1 VTKSFAFC
9 QSFSLGL
16 NWEWPV
22 KSLGIDLGI
31 ASCGWA
37 LIETDVAQG
46 QIIACGARTFDA
58 PETDKERTPT
68 NQLRRQFRGMRRV
81 MRRRRQ
87 RMAQLRM
94 LFQQNGLLTNAN
106 RDALRFPGLE
116 PWQLRVAAL
125 DRRLTPEELAVTL
138 GHIARHRGF
147 RSNKKNQGN
156 EAGDD
161 GRVLKAAAANQE
173 VLSKYRSVAEMFDKD
188 DRFARRKRNRDG
200 EYTQSVNRIDLEHE
214 ARLIF
219 SRQRAFGNSL
229 AGADFQ
235 EEFAKLAFDQK
246 SLADSAHLVG
256 ACPFE
261 PMEKRAAKRAYS
273 FEVFRFLSRLNALR
287 IGDARQERALTEAE
301 LAAPMEG
308 FGSQRGMTFA
318 RLRKLIGLP
327 DSEAFRDVPRDEEG
341 GRDVVNRSAGNGCMQ
356 GSATLRAALGEH
368 NWKTLLQRPE
378 KLDEIAFIITF
389 RATPESI
396 EKGLFEAGL
405 DPDMLHAIMAAVEK
419 GAFASFTGAGHV
431 SAKAC
436 RAIIPGLQRGLVYSE
451 ACAAAGYDHAARPVT
466 EIAAINNPVAR
477 RALGEALKQVKAII
491 AVHGKPDRI
500 HIEMARDVGKSKEE
514 RDKIT
519 SGLDKRNKER
529 DKLRASFAETV
540 GGEPSGAEDMLR
552 FELWTE
558 QKGRCLYTDQAIPP
572 SAIRAKDNS
581 VQVDHIL
588 PWSRFGDDSFI
599 NKTLCFAKANQEKKG
614 RTPFEWLKDDS
625 KRWAEFVAGI
635 EGNKGMKGR
644 KKRNYLLRDAQAVEE
659 RFRSRN
665 LNDTRYACR
674 ILMEH
679 LARLYPDDKRYVLAR
694 PGALTDR
701 LRRGWGLQD
710 LKKVMEPDGEKRKH
724 DDRHHALDAII
735 VAATSES
742 ALQLLT
748 RAFKESEDRG
758 SHRDFADFPPPWPGF
773 IEDVRR
779 HFREI
784 LVSRAERG
792 RARGEAHAATISQMK
807 QTDEG
812 LVIYERK
819 AVDKLTLKDLDRVK
833 DPDRNAA
840 LIAALRAWI
849 EAGKPK
855 STPPLSP
862 KGDPI
867 RKIRLI
873 TTDKPAVA
881 VRGGNAERGEMVRV
895 DVFRKANKRGVFEYF
910 LVPIYPHQ
918 VADEK
923 EWPAPPNRAARG
935 ATAEENWPEMTAEHE
950 FMFSIGSRT
959 FLEVEKRDGTIIDGY
974 FMGMDR
980 FTASVTLSAPHSTK
994 VLARGIGVLGLRRF
1008 EKFRIDRLGNRHAVP
1023 RETRTWHGVVCT

>member
-1 VTKSFAFC
+1 
-9 QSFSLGL
+9 
-16 NWEWPV
+16 V

-37 LIETDVAQG
+37 LIETDVEQG
-46 QIIACGARTFDA
+46 RIIACGARTFDA

-81 MRRRRQ
+81 IRRRRQ
-87 RMAQLRM
+87 RMAQLRV
-94 LFQQNGLLTNAN
+94 LFQQNGLLPDAG
-106 RDALRFPGLE
+106 RDALRFPELG
-116 PWQLRVAAL
+116 PWALRVAAL
-125 DRRLTPEELAVTL
+125 DRKLTPQELAVAL

-147 RSNKKNQGN
+147 RSNKKTQGN

-161 GRVLKAAAANQE
+161 GKVLKAAAANQDI
-173 VLSKYRSVAEMFDKD
+173 LAKYRSVAEMFAKD
-188 DRFARRKRNRDG
+188 ERFARRKRNRDG
-200 EYTQSVNRIDLEHE
+200 EYTQSVNRADLEHE
-214 ARLIF
+214 VRRIF
-219 SRQRAFGNSL
+219 ERQRALGSAH

-235 EEFAKLAFDQK
+235 GEFAELAFNQK
-246 SLADSAHLVG
+246 PLADSEHLVG
-256 ACPFE
+256 FCPFE
-261 PMEKRAAKRAYS
+261 TKERRAAKRAYS

-287 IGDARQERALTEAE
+287 IGDARQERPLTEAE
-301 LAAPMEG
+301 LAAAMEG
-308 FGSQRGMTFA
+308 FGNQRGMTFA
-318 RLRKLIGLP
+318 RLRKMIGLA
-327 DSEAFRDVPRDEEG
+327 DAEAFRDVPRDDEG

-356 GSATLRAALGEH
+356 GSAILRAALGEH
-368 NWKTLLQRPE
+368 NWKTLLQWPE

-396 EKGLFEAGL
+396 ERGLVAAGL
-405 DPDMLHAIMAAVEK
+405 EPDMLHAIMAAVEK
-419 GAFASFTGAGHV
+419 GAFSQFSGAGHI

-451 ACAAAGYDHAARPVT
+451 ACAAAGYDHSARPVT
-466 EIAAINNPVAR
+466 EIASINNPVAR

-491 AVHGKPDRI
+491 AAHGKPDRI

-514 RDKIT
+514 RDKIST
-519 SGLDKRNKER
+519 GIEKRNKER
-529 DKLRASFAETV
+529 DKLRASFKETV
-540 GGEPSGAEDMLR
+540 GVEPSGAEDMQR

-558 QKGRCLYTDQAIPP
+558 QKGRCLYTDTAIPP
-572 SAIRAKDNS
+572 NAILAKDNR

-599 NKTLCFAKANQEKKG
+599 NKTLCFAGANQEKKG
-614 RTPFEWLKDDS
+614 RTPFEWFGQEQD
-625 KRWAEFVAGI
+625 RWQKFAAAI
-635 EGNKGMKGR
+635 EGTKGMKGR
-644 KKRNYLLRDAQAVEE
+644 KKRNYLLRDAQSIQEK
-659 RFRSRN
+659 FRERN

-679 LARLYPDDKRYVLAR
+679 LAADYPQDKNRYVFAR

-710 LKKVMEPDGEKRKH
+710 LKKVLEPDGEKRKH

-742 ALQLLT
+742 ALQGLT
-748 RAFKESEDRG
+748 RAFQEAEVRG

-773 IEDVRR
+773 IEEVRQR
-779 HFREI
+779 FREI

-792 RARGEAHAATISQMK
+792 RARGEAHAATISQLK
-807 QTDEG
+807 QTDDG
-812 LVIYERK
+812 PVIFERK
-819 AVDKLTLKDLDRVK
+819 AVDKLTLKDLERVK

-840 LIAALRAWI
+840 LIGALRGWI

-855 STPPLSP
+855 NTPPLSP

-873 TTDKPAVA
+873 TTDKPAVP

-895 DVFRKANKRGVFEYF
+895 DVFRKANKRGVYEYF

-918 VADEK
+918 VADK
-923 EWPAPPNRAARG
+923 KGWPTPPNRSARAA
-935 ATAEENWPEMTAEHE
+935 TTEDQWPEITESHE
-950 FMFSIGSRT
+950 YIFGLNQRAFV
-959 FLEVEKRDGTIIDGY
+959 EVEQADGTVISGY
-974 FMGMDR
+974 FMGLNR
-980 FTASVTLSAPHSTK
+980 NTASITISAPHSTAEVK
-994 VLARGIGVLGLRRF
+994 TSIGVQRLRRF
-1008 EKFRIDRLGNRHAVP
+1008 EKYRVDRLGNLFLVE
-1023 RETRTWHGVVCT
+1023 REKRTWHGVVCT

>member
-1 VTKSFAFC
+1 MDWGET
-9 QSFSLGL
+9 
-16 NWEWPV
+16 V

-87 RMAQLRM
+87 RMAQLRV
-94 LFQQNGLLTNAN
+94 LFQENGLLTDAK
-106 RDALRFPGLE
+106 RDALRFPGLD

-173 VLSKYRSVAEMFDKD
+173 ILSKYRSVAEMFDKD

-219 SRQRAFGNSL
+219 SRQRALGS
-229 AGADFQ
+229 AHADAHLQ
-235 EEFAKLAFDQK
+235 EKFAELAFNQNP
-246 SLADSAHLVG
+246 LADSEDKVG
-256 ACPFE
+256 FCPFE
-261 PMEKRAAKRAYS
+261 KKERRAAKRAYS

-301 LAAPMEG
+301 LAAAMEG

-356 GSATLRAALGEH
+356 GSATLRAAIGEH

-396 EKGLFEAGL
+396 EKGLFEAGI

-419 GAFASFTGAGHV
+419 GSFAAFTGAGHV

-466 EIAAINNPVAR
+466 EIASINNPVAR
-477 RALGEALKQVKAII
+477 RALGEALKQIKAII
-491 AVHGKPDRI
+491 AAHGKPDRI

-519 SGLDKRNKER
+519 SGIEKRNKER

-540 GGEPSGAEDMLR
+540 GAEPLGAEDMLR

-558 QKGRCLYTDQAIPP
+558 QRGWCLYTNQAIPP
-572 SAIRAKDNS
+572 GAIRAKDNS

-614 RTPFEWLKDDS
+614 RTPFEWLKDEPE
-625 KRWAEFVAGI
+625 RWAKFVACV
-635 EGNKGMKGR
+635 ETNKGMKGR

-659 RFRSRN
+659 RFRTRN

-679 LARLYPDDKRYVLAR
+679 LARFYPDDKRYVLSR

-710 LKKVMEPDGEKRKH
+710 LKKVLEPDGEKRKH

-792 RARGEAHAATISQMK
+792 RARGEAHAATISQLK
-807 QTDEG
+807 QTEDG
-812 LVIYERK
+812 PVIYERK

-840 LIAALRAWI
+840 LIAAMRAWI

-855 STPPLSP
+855 NAPPLSP

-873 TTDKPAVA
+873 TTDKPAVP

-923 EWPAPPNRAARG
+923 EWPSPPHRAARG
-935 ATAEENWPEMTAEHE
+935 ATAEENWPEITADHE
-950 FMFSIGSRT
+950 FIFSIGPRT

-980 FTASVTLSAPHSTK
+980 FTAAIHLSAPYSTRIL
-994 VLARGIGVLGLRRF
+994 VRGIGVLGLKRF
-1008 EKFRIDRLGNRHAVP
+1008 EKFRIDRLGNRHAVSQ
-1023 RETRTWHGVVCT
+1023 EKRTWHGVVCT

>member
-1 VTKSFAFC
+1 M
-9 QSFSLGL
+9 
-16 NWEWPV
+16 

-46 QIIACGARTFDA
+46 QIIACGVRTFDA

-87 RMAQLRM
+87 RMAQLRD
-94 LFQQNGLLTNAN
+94 LFQQHRLLRDAH
-106 RDALRFPGLE
+106 RDALRFPELD

-125 DRRLTPEELAVTL
+125 DRKLAPEELAVAL

-173 VLSKYRSVAEMFDKD
+173 ILSKHRSVAEMFAKEE
-188 DRFARRKRNRDG
+188 RFARRKRNRDG

-219 SRQRAFGNSL
+219 NRQRALGSNL
-229 AGADFQ
+229 AGAAFQ
-235 EEFAKLAFDQK
+235 EAFAKLAFDQK
-246 SLADSAHLVG
+246 PLADSDHLVG
-256 ACPFE
+256 NCPFE
-261 PMEKRAAKRAYS
+261 TAEKRAAKRAYS

-287 IGDARQERALTEAE
+287 IGDARQERPLTEAE
-301 LAAPMEG
+301 LTAAMEG
-308 FGSQRGMTFA
+308 FGGQRGMTFT
-318 RLRKLIGLP
+318 RLRKVIGLA
-327 DSEAFRDVPRDEEG
+327 DGEAFRDVPRDEESS
-341 GRDVVNRSAGNGCMQ
+341 RDVVNRSAGNGCMQ
-356 GSATLRAALGEH
+356 GSSVLREALGEH
-368 NWKTLLQRPE
+368 AWKTLLAQPD

-419 GAFASFTGAGHV
+419 GAFAAFTGAGHI

-466 EIAAINNPVAR
+466 EIASINNPVAR

-491 AVHGKPDRI
+491 AKHGRPDRI
-500 HIEMARDVGKSKEE
+500 HIEMARDIGKSKEE

-519 SGLDKRNKER
+519 SGIEKRNKER
-529 DKLRASFAETV
+529 NTLRAAFNDTV
-540 GGEPSGAEDMLR
+540 GGEPSGPEDMLR

-614 RTPFEWLKDDS
+614 RTPFEWLKDDP
-625 KRWAEFVAGI
+625 KRWAEFVACV
-635 EGNKGMKGR
+635 ENNKGMKGR
-644 KKRNYLLRDAQAVEE
+644 KKRNYLLRDAAAIEE
-659 RFRSRN
+659 KFRSRN

-679 LARLYPDDKRYVLAR
+679 LAREYFEGTKHMVVGR
-694 PGALTDR
+694 PGALTDK
-701 LRRGWGLQD
+701 LRRAWGLQN
-710 LKKVMEPDGEKRKH
+710 LKKVLEPDGEKRKH

-735 VAATSES
+735 VAAITDS
-742 ALQLLT
+742 AVQRLT
-748 RAFKESEDRG
+748 QVFKESEDRG

-792 RARGEAHAATISQMK
+792 RARGEAHAATISQLK
-807 QTDEG
+807 QTEDG
-812 LVIYERK
+812 PVIYERK
-819 AVDKLTLKDLDRVK
+819 AVDKLTLKDLERVK
-833 DPDRNAA
+833 NPDRNAA
-840 LIAALRAWI
+840 LIAAVRAWI

-855 STPPLSP
+855 NAPPLSP

-867 RKIRLI
+867 RKIRLK

-895 DVFRKANKRGVFEYF
+895 DVFRKTNKRGVFEYF

-918 VADEK
+918 VADRK
-923 EWPAPPNRAARG
+923 NWPNPPNRAARA
-935 ATAEENWPEMTAEHE
+935 ATAEESWPDMTAEHE
-950 FMFSIGSRT
+950 FIFSIGPRT
-959 FLEVEKRDGTIIDGY
+959 FLEVEKRDGTFIDGY
-974 FMGMDR
+974 FMSMDR
-980 FTASVTLSAPHSTK
+980 STASITISDHHSTK
-994 VLARGIGVLGLRRF
+994 NIKKSIGVLSLKRF
-1008 EKFRIDRLGNRHAVP
+1008 EKFRIDRLGNRHPVP
-1023 RETRTWHGVVCT
+1023 KETRTWHGVVCT

>member
-1 VTKSFAFC
+1 M
-9 QSFSLGL
+9 
-16 NWEWPV
+16 
-22 KSLGIDLGI
+22 KSLGVDLGI

-46 QIIACGARTFDA
+46 RIIACGVRTFDT

-87 RMAQLRM
+87 RMAQLRD
-94 LFQQNGLLTNAN
+94 LFQQHGLLRDAH
-106 RDALRFPGLE
+106 RDALRFPELD

-125 DRRLTPEELAVTL
+125 DRKLAPEELAVAL

-147 RSNKKNQGN
+147 RSNKKTQGN

-161 GRVLKAAAANQE
+161 GKVLKAAAANQE
-173 VLSKYRSVAEMFDKD
+173 ILAKYRSVAEMFAKD
-188 DRFARRKRNRDG
+188 ERFARRKRNRDG
-200 EYTQSVNRIDLEHE
+200 EYTQSITRADLEYE
-214 ARLIF
+214 VRRIF
-219 SRQRAFGNSL
+219 ERQRALGS
-229 AGADFQ
+229 AQASADFQ
-235 EEFAKLAFDQK
+235 EQFAELAFNQNPL
-246 SLADSAHLVG
+246 SDSEDKVG
-256 ACPFE
+256 FCPFE
-261 PMEKRAAKRAYS
+261 TKERRAAKRAYS

-287 IGDARQERALTEAE
+287 IGDARQERPLTEGE
-301 LAAPMEG
+301 LTAAMEG
-308 FGSQRGMTFA
+308 FGSQRGMTFT
-318 RLRKLIGLP
+318 RLRKVIGLA
-327 DSEAFRDVPRDEEG
+327 DGEAFRDVPRDEEG
-341 GRDVVNRSAGNGCMQ
+341 SRDVVNRSAGNGCMQ
-356 GSATLRAALGEH
+356 GSSILREALGEH
-368 NWKTLLQRPE
+368 AWKTLLTRPE

-419 GAFASFTGAGHV
+419 GAFAAFTGAGHV

-466 EIAAINNPVAR
+466 EIASINNPVAR

-491 AVHGKPDRI
+491 AKHGKPDRI

-514 RDKIT
+514 RDKIS
-519 SGLDKRNKER
+519 SGIEKRNKER
-529 DKLRASFAETV
+529 DKLRAAFVETV

-614 RTPFEWLKDDS
+614 RTPFEWLKDDP
-625 KRWAEFVAGI
+625 KRWAEFVACV
-635 EGNKGMKGR
+635 ENNKGMKGR
-644 KKRNYLLRDAQAVEE
+644 KKRNYLLRDAAAVEE
-659 RFRSRN
+659 KFRSRN

-679 LARLYPDDKRYVLAR
+679 LARLYPDDKNRYVFAR
-694 PGALTDR
+694 PGALTDK
-701 LRRGWGLQD
+701 LRRAWGLQD
-710 LKKVMEPDGEKRKH
+710 LKKVLEPDGEKRKH

-792 RARGEAHAATISQMK
+792 RARGEAHAATISQLK
-807 QTDEG
+807 QTEDG
-812 LVIYERK
+812 PVIYERK
-819 AVDKLTLKDLDRVK
+819 AVDKLTLKDLERVK

-840 LIAALRAWI
+840 LIAAVRAWI
-849 EAGKPK
+849 ESGKPK
-855 STPPLSP
+855 NAPPLSP

-867 RKIRLI
+867 RKIRLK

-918 VADEK
+918 VADQNG
-923 EWPAPPNRAARG
+923 WPAPPNRAARG
-935 ATAEENWPEMTAEHE
+935 ATAEENWPEMTDEHE

-980 FTASVTLSAPHSTK
+980 STAAIHLSVPHSTR
-994 VLARGIGVLGLRRF
+994 VLIRSIGVLGLKRF

>member
-1 VTKSFAFC
+1 M
-9 QSFSLGL
+9 
-16 NWEWPV
+16 

-46 QIIACGARTFDA
+46 QIIACGVRTFDA

-87 RMAQLRM
+87 RMAQLRA
-94 LFQQNGLLTNAN
+94 LFQQHGLLPDAG
-106 RDALRFPGLE
+106 RDALRFPGLD
-116 PWQLRVAAL
+116 PWELRVSAL
-125 DRRLTPEELAVTL
+125 DRKLTPEELAVAL

-147 RSNKKNQGN
+147 RSNKKTQGN

-161 GRVLKAAAANQE
+161 GKVLKAAAANQE
-173 VLSKYRSVAEMFDKD
+173 ILSKHRSVAEMFAKEE
-188 DRFARRKRNRDG
+188 RFVRRKRNRDG

-219 SRQRAFGNSL
+219 NRQRALGSNF
-229 AGADFQ
+229 AGAAFQ
-235 EEFAKLAFDQK
+235 EEFAKLAFEQK
-246 SLADSAHLVG
+246 PLADSDHLVG
-256 ACPFE
+256 KCPFE
-261 PMEKRAAKRAYS
+261 TGEKRAAKRAYS

-287 IGDARQERALTEAE
+287 IGDARQERPLTEAE
-301 LAAPMEG
+301 LAAAMEG
-308 FGSQRGMTFA
+308 FGSQRGMTFT
-318 RLRKLIGLP
+318 RLRKVIGLA
-327 DSEAFRDVPRDEEG
+327 DGEAFRDVPRDEEG
-341 GRDVVNRSAGNGCMQ
+341 GRDVVNRSSSNGCMQ
-356 GSATLRAALGEH
+356 GSSILREALGEH
-368 NWKTLLQRPE
+368 AWKTLLARPE

-396 EKGLFEAGL
+396 EKGLFEAGF

-419 GAFASFTGAGHV
+419 GAFAAFSGAAHI

-451 ACAAAGYDHAARPVT
+451 ACAAAGYDHAARPAT
-466 EIAAINNPVAR
+466 DISSINNPVAR

-491 AVHGKPDRI
+491 AKHGKPDRI

-514 RDKIT
+514 RDKI
-519 SGLDKRNKER
+519 SKGIEDRNKAR
-529 DKLRASFAETV
+529 DKLRAAFNDTV
-540 GGEPSGAEDMLR
+540 GGEPAGAEDMLR

-558 QKGRCLYTDQAIPP
+558 QRGWCLYTNQAIPP

-614 RTPFEWLKDDS
+614 RTPFEWLKDDP
-625 KRWAEFVAGI
+625 KRWAEFVACV
-635 EGNKGMKGR
+635 ENNKGMKGR
-644 KKRNYLLRDAQAVEE
+644 KKRNYLLRDAAAVEE

-679 LARLYPDDKRYVLAR
+679 LARLYPHDKNRYVFAR
-694 PGALTDR
+694 PGALTDK
-701 LRRGWGLQD
+701 LRRAWGLQD
-710 LKKVMEPDGEKRKH
+710 LKKVLEPDGEKRKH

-773 IEDVRR
+773 IEEVRR

-792 RARGEAHAATISQMK
+792 RARGEAHAATISQLK
-807 QTDEG
+807 QTEEG
-812 LVIYERK
+812 PVIYERK
-819 AVDKLTLKDLDRVK
+819 AVDKLTLKDLERVK

-840 LIAALRAWI
+840 LIAAVRAWI
-849 EAGKPK
+849 ESGKPK
-855 STPPLSP
+855 NAPPLSP
-862 KGDPI
+862 KDDPI
-867 RKIRLI
+867 RKIRLK
-873 TTDKPAVA
+873 TTAKPAVA

-895 DVFRKANKRGVFEYF
+895 DVFRKANKRGAFEYF

-918 VADEK
+918 VADK
-923 EWPAPPNRAARG
+923 KVWPTPPNRAARA
-935 ATAEENWPEMTAEHE
+935 ATAEESWPDMTAEHE
-950 FMFSIGSRT
+950 FIFSIGSRT
-959 FLEVEKRDGTIIDGY
+959 FLEVEKRDGTVIDGY

-980 FTASVTLSAPHSTK
+980 FTASITLSARHSTK
-994 VLARGIGVLGLRRF
+994 VLARGIGVLGLKRF

>member
-1 VTKSFAFC
+1 
-9 QSFSLGL
+9 
-16 NWEWPV
+16 V

-37 LIETDVAQG
+37 LIETDMAQG
-46 QIIACGARTFDA
+46 QIIACGVRTFDA

-87 RMAQLRM
+87 RMAQLRV
-94 LFQQNGLLTNAN
+94 LFQQHGLLREAH
-106 RDALRFPGLE
+106 RDALRFPELD
-116 PWQLRVAAL
+116 PWQLRVVAL
-125 DRRLTPEELAVTL
+125 DKKLAPEELAIAL

-173 VLSKYRSVAEMFDKD
+173 ILSKYRSVAEMFAKD
-188 DRFARRKRNRDG
+188 ARFARRKRNRDG

-219 SRQRAFGNSL
+219 NRQRALGSNL
-229 AGADFQ
+229 ADADF
-235 EEFAKLAFDQK
+235 EDDFAKLAFEQK
-246 SLADSAHLVG
+246 PLADSDHLVG
-256 ACPFE
+256 TCPFE
-261 PMEKRAAKRAYS
+261 RTEKRAAKRAYS

-287 IGDARQERALTEAE
+287 IGDVRQERPLTEAE
-301 LAAPMEG
+301 LAAAMEG
-308 FGSQRGMTFA
+308 FGSQRGMTFT
-318 RLRKLIGLP
+318 RLRKVIGLA
-327 DSEAFRDVPRDEEG
+327 DGEAFRDVPRDEEG
-341 GRDVVNRSAGNGCMQ
+341 GRDVVNRSSSNGCMQ
-356 GSATLRAALGEH
+356 GSSILREALGEH
-368 NWKTLLQRPE
+368 AWKTLLARPE

-419 GAFASFTGAGHV
+419 GAFAAFTGAAHI

-451 ACAAAGYDHAARPVT
+451 ACAAAGYDHAARPT
-466 EIAAINNPVAR
+466 TDISSINNPVAR

-491 AVHGKPDRI
+491 AKHDKPDRI

-514 RDKIT
+514 RDRISKGIE
-519 SGLDKRNKER
+519 DRNKAR
-529 DKLRASFAETV
+529 DKLRAAFVETV

-614 RTPFEWLKDDS
+614 RTPFEWLKDDP
-625 KRWAEFVAGI
+625 KRWAEFVACV
-635 EGNKGMKGR
+635 ENNKGMKGR
-644 KKRNYLLRDAQAVEE
+644 KKRNYLLRDAAAVEE
-659 RFRSRN
+659 KFRSRN

-679 LARLYPDDKRYVLAR
+679 LARLYPDDKNRYVFAR
-694 PGALTDR
+694 PGALTDK
-701 LRRGWGLQD
+701 LRRAWGLQD
-710 LKKVMEPDGEKRKH
+710 LKKVLEPDGEKRKH

-792 RARGEAHAATISQMK
+792 RARGEAHAATISQLK
-807 QTDEG
+807 QTEDG
-812 LVIYERK
+812 PVIYERK

-840 LIAALRAWI
+840 LIAAVRAWI
-849 EAGKPK
+849 ESGKPK
-855 STPPLSP
+855 NAPPLSP

-867 RKIRLI
+867 RKIRLK

-918 VADEK
+918 VADRK
-923 EWPAPPNRAARG
+923 AWPNPPNRAAR
-935 ATAEENWPEMTAEHE
+935 AYTPENEWPTITDDFE
-950 FMFSIGSRT
+950 FLFSLSQRAFI
-959 FLEVEKRDGTIIDGY
+959 EVEKTDGTIIAGY
-974 FMGMDR
+974 FMGMNR
-980 FTASVTLSAPHSTK
+980 ATASIAISTAHSTK
-994 VLARGIGVLGLRRF
+994 KPLDGIGVQRLMRF
-1008 EKFRIDRLGNRHAVP
+1008 EKHRVDRLGKLSLVP

>member
-1 VTKSFAFC
+1 M
-9 QSFSLGL
+9 
-16 NWEWPV
+16 

-37 LIETDVAQG
+37 LLETDIEEG
-46 QIIACGARTFDA
+46 RIIACGARTFDA
-58 PETDKERTPT
+58 PETAKERTPT

-81 MRRRRQ
+81 VRRRRQ
-87 RMAQLRM
+87 RMAELRA
-94 LFQQNGLLTNAN
+94 LFEKNGLLPDRH
-106 RDALRFPGLE
+106 RDALRFPGLD
-116 PWQLRVAAL
+116 PWELRVAAL
-125 DRRLTPEELAVTL
+125 DRKLTPEELAVTL

-161 GRVLKAAAANQE
+161 GKVVKAAAANREILAQH
-173 VLSKYRSVAEMFDKD
+173 RSVAEMFAKD
-188 DRFARRKRNRDG
+188 ERFAKRKRNRDG
-200 EYTQSVNRIDLEHE
+200 EYTQSVNRADLEAE

-219 SRQRAFGNSL
+219 NRQRALGNSM
-229 AGADFQ
+229 ASAEFQ
-235 EEFAKLAFDQK
+235 EEFAELAFEQRP
-246 SLADSAHLVG
+246 LADSTHLVG
-256 ACPFE
+256 TCSFE

-273 FEVFRFLSRLNALR
+273 FEVFRFLSRLNALS
-287 IGDARQERALTEAE
+287 ISDARQERALTEAE
-301 LAAPMEG
+301 LAAAMEG
-308 FGSQRGMTFA
+308 FGSQRGMSFT
-318 RLRKLIGLP
+318 RLRKMIGLA
-327 DSEAFRDVPRDEEG
+327 DSEAFRDVPRDEETA
-341 GRDVVNRSAGNGCMQ
+341 RDVVNRSAGNGCMQ

-368 NWKTLLQRPE
+368 AWKTLLSCPE

-396 EKGLFEAGL
+396 EKGLFEAGI
-405 DPDMLHAIMAAVEK
+405 DQDMLHAIMAAVEK
-419 GAFASFTGAGHV
+419 GAFASFTGAGHL

-436 RAIIPGLQRGLVYSE
+436 RAIIPGLRQGLIYSE
-451 ACAAAGYDHAARPVT
+451 ACAVAGYDHAARPVT
-466 EIAAINNPVAR
+466 EIASINNPVAR
-477 RALGEALKQVKAII
+477 RALSEALKQVKAII
-491 AVHGKPDRI
+491 ATHGKPDRI

-514 RDKIT
+514 RDQIT
-519 SGLDKRNKER
+519 TGIEKRNKER
-529 DKLRASFAETV
+529 DRLRVSFAETV

-572 SAIRAKDNS
+572 DAIRAKDNS

-599 NKTLCFAKANQEKKG
+599 NKTLCFASANQEKKG
-614 RTPFEWLKDDS
+614 RTPFEWLGADAERWS
-625 KRWAEFVAGI
+625 KFVACV
-635 EGNKGMKGR
+635 ENNKGMKGR
-644 KKRNYLLRDAQAVEE
+644 KKRNYLLRDAQGAEE
-659 RFRSRN
+659 KFRSRN

-674 ILMEH
+674 VLMEH
-679 LARLYPDDKRYVLAR
+679 LARLYPDDKNRYVFAR

-710 LKKVMEPDGEKRKH
+710 LKKVLEPDGEKRKH

-742 ALQLLT
+742 SLQLLT

-792 RARGEAHAATISQMK
+792 RARGEAHAATISQLK
-807 QTDEG
+807 QTDDG
-812 LVIYERK
+812 PVIYERK
-819 AVDKLTLKDLDRVK
+819 AVDKLTLKDLERVK
-833 DPDRNAA
+833 DVDRNAA
-840 LIAALRAWI
+840 LIAAVRAWI

-855 STPPLSP
+855 NAPPLSP

-867 RKIRLI
+867 RKIRLK

-910 LVPIYPHQ
+910 LVPVYPHQ

-923 EWPAPPNRAARG
+923 AWPNPPNRAARG
-935 ATAEENWPEMTAEHE
+935 ATAEENWLEMTAEHE

-980 FTASVTLSAPHSTK
+980 FTASITLSSPHSTK
-994 VLARGIGVLGLRRF
+994 VLARGIGVLGLKRF

-1023 RETRTWHGVVCT
+1023 QEKRTWHGVVCT

>member
-1 VTKSFAFC
+1 M
-9 QSFSLGL
+9 
-16 NWEWPV
+16 

-94 LFQQNGLLTNAN
+94 LFQENGLLSDAK
-106 RDALRFPGLE
+106 RDALRFPGLD
-116 PWQLRVAAL
+116 PWQLRVAGL

-173 VLSKYRSVAEMFDKD
+173 ILSRYRSVAEMFDKD

-219 SRQRAFGNSL
+219 SRQRALGS
-229 AGADFQ
+229 AHADAHLQ
-235 EEFAKLAFDQK
+235 EKFAELAFNQNP
-246 SLADSAHLVG
+246 LADSEDKVG
-256 ACPFE
+256 FCPFE
-261 PMEKRAAKRAYS
+261 KKERRAAKRAYS

-301 LAAPMEG
+301 LAAAMEG

-356 GSATLRAALGEH
+356 GSSILRAALGEH

-378 KLDEIAFIITF
+378 KLDEIAFVITF

-431 SAKAC
+431 SARAC

-466 EIAAINNPVAR
+466 EIASINNPVAR

-514 RDKIT
+514 RDKI
-519 SGLDKRNKER
+519 SKGIEDRNKAR
-529 DKLRASFAETV
+529 DKLRAAFNDTV
-540 GGEPSGAEDMLR
+540 GGDPSGAEDMMR

-614 RTPFEWLKDDS
+614 RTPFEWLQDDA
-625 KRWAEFVAGI
+625 KRWAEFVAAV

-679 LARLYPDDKRYVLAR
+679 LARLYPDDKRYVLSR

-710 LKKVMEPDGEKRKH
+710 LKKVLEPDGEKRKH

-792 RARGEAHAATISQMK
+792 RARGEAHAATISQLK
-807 QTDEG
+807 QTDVG
-812 LVIYERK
+812 PVIYERK
-819 AVDKLTLKDLDRVK
+819 AVDKLTFKDLERVK

-918 VADEK
+918 VADSK
-923 EWPAPPNRAARG
+923 AWPAPPNKAVRSDTRDEAD
-935 ATAEENWPEMTAEHE
+935 WPEITDE
-950 FMFSIGSRT
+950 FEFLFSLQQRCYV
-959 FLEVEKRDGTIIDGY
+959 EVETAKGETIAGYYLGADRD
-974 FMGMDR
+974 R
-980 FTASVTLSAPHSTK
+980 ASIKVSPTHSTVEFERPR
-994 VLARGIGVLGLRRF
+994 VLTLRRF
-1008 EKFRIDRLGNRHAVP
+1008 EKYRVDRLGKLSLVP

>member
-1 VTKSFAFC
+1 MDWGKT
-9 QSFSLGL
+9 L
-16 NWEWPV
+16 

-94 LFQQNGLLTNAN
+94 LFQENGLLTDAK
-106 RDALRFPGLE
+106 RDALRFPGLD

-173 VLSKYRSVAEMFDKD
+173 ILSKYRSVAEMFDKD

-219 SRQRAFGNSL
+219 SRQRALGS
-229 AGADFQ
+229 AHADVHLQ
-235 EEFAKLAFDQK
+235 EKFAELAFNQNP
-246 SLADSAHLVG
+246 LADSEDKVG
-256 ACPFE
+256 FCPFE
-261 PMEKRAAKRAYS
+261 KKERRAAKRAYS

-301 LAAPMEG
+301 LAAAMEG

-356 GSATLRAALGEH
+356 GSATLRAAIGEH

-396 EKGLFEAGL
+396 EKGLFEAGH
-405 DPDMLHAIMAAVEK
+405 DPDMTHAIMAAVEK

-436 RAIIPGLQRGLVYSE
+436 RAIIPGLQRGLVYSA
-451 ACAAAGYDHAARPVT
+451 ACKATGFDPTARPVT
-466 EIAAINNPVAR
+466 EISSINNPVAK
-477 RALGEALKQVKAII
+477 RAVFEALKQVKAII
-491 AVHGKPDRI
+491 AKHGKPDRI

-519 SGLDKRNKER
+519 SGIEKRNKER
-529 DKLRASFAETV
+529 NTLRAAFNDTV
-540 GGEPSGAEDMLR
+540 GGEPSGPEDMLR

-588 PWSRFGDDSFI
+588 PWSRFGDDIFI

-614 RTPFEWLKDDS
+614 RTPFEWLKDDPE
-625 KRWAEFVAGI
+625 RWAKFVACV
-635 EGNKGMKGR
+635 ETNKGMKGR
-644 KKRNYLLRDAQAVEE
+644 KKRNYLLRDASAAEE
-659 RFRSRN
+659 KFRSRN

-679 LARLYPDDKRYVLAR
+679 LAREYFEGTKHMVVGR
-694 PGALTDR
+694 PGALTDK
-701 LRRGWGLQD
+701 LRRAWGLQD
-710 LKKVMEPDGEKRKH
+710 LKKVLEPDGEKRKH

-735 VAATSES
+735 VAAITDS
-742 ALQLLT
+742 AVQRLT
-748 RAFKESEDRG
+748 QAFKESEDRG

-792 RARGEAHAATISQMK
+792 RARGEAHAATISQLK
-807 QTDEG
+807 QTDDG
-812 LVIYERK
+812 PVIYERK
-819 AVDKLTLKDLDRVK
+819 AVDKLTLKDLERVK

-867 RKIRLI
+867 RKVRLI

-895 DVFRKANKRGVFEYF
+895 DVFRKANKRGVFEFF

-923 EWPAPPNRAARG
+923 EWPAPPNRAAR
-935 ATAEENWPEMTAEHE
+935 AAPTEDQWSEITAAHE
-950 FMFSIGSRT
+950 FIFSIGPRT

-980 FTASVTLSAPHSTK
+980 ATASIAISAHHSTK
-994 VLARGIGVLGLRRF
+994 NVKKSIGVLGLKRF

-1023 RETRTWHGVVCT
+1023 QETRTWHGAVCT

>member
-1 VTKSFAFC
+1 MD
-9 QSFSLGL
+9 
-16 NWEWPV
+16 WEKPV

-37 LIETDVAQG
+37 LIETDVEQG
-46 QIIACGARTFDA
+46 RIIACGARTFDA

-81 MRRRRQ
+81 IRRRRQ
-87 RMAQLRM
+87 RMAQLRV
-94 LFQQNGLLTNAN
+94 LFQQQGLLPDAE
-106 RDALRFPGLE
+106 RDALRFPELD

-125 DRRLTPEELAVTL
+125 DRRLTPQELAVTL

-147 RSNKKNQGN
+147 RSNKKTQGN

-161 GRVLKAAAANQE
+161 GKVLKAAAANQE
-173 VLSKYRSVAEMFDKD
+173 ILAKYRSVAEMFAKD
-188 DRFARRKRNRDG
+188 ERFAKRKRNRDG
-200 EYTQSVNRIDLEHE
+200 EYTQSVSRADLEHE
-214 ARLIF
+214 VRRIF
-219 SRQRAFGNSL
+219 ERQRALGSAQ

-235 EEFAKLAFDQK
+235 DEFAELAFNQK
-246 SLADSAHLVG
+246 PLADSEHLVG
-256 ACPFE
+256 FCIFE
-261 PMEKRAAKRAYS
+261 KKDRRAAKRAYS

-287 IGDARQERALTEAE
+287 IGDARQERPLSEAE
-301 LAAPMEG
+301 LAAAMEG

-318 RLRKLIGLP
+318 RLRKVIGLS
-327 DSEAFRDVPRDEEG
+327 DGEAFRDVPRDEEG
-341 GRDVVNRSAGNGCMQ
+341 DRDVVNRSAGNGCMQ
-356 GSATLRAALGEH
+356 GSAILRAALGEH

-378 KLDEIAFIITF
+378 RLDEIAFIITF

-396 EKGLFEAGL
+396 EKGLVAAGL
-405 DPDMLHAIMAAVEK
+405 EPDMLHAIMAAVEK
-419 GAFASFTGAGHV
+419 GAFSQFSGAGHI

-451 ACAAAGYDHAARPVT
+451 ACAAAGYDHSARPVT
-466 EIAAINNPVAR
+466 EIASINNPVAR

-491 AVHGKPDRI
+491 AAHGRPDRI

-514 RDKIT
+514 RDKIS
-519 SGLDKRNKER
+519 SGIEKRNKER
-529 DKLRASFAETV
+529 DKLRASFKDTV
-540 GGEPSGAEDMLR
+540 GVDPSGVEDMLR

-558 QKGRCLYTDQAIPP
+558 QKGRCLYTDTAIPP
-572 SAIRAKDNS
+572 NAILAKDNR

-599 NKTLCFAKANQEKKG
+599 NKTLCFAGANQEKKG
-614 RTPFEWLKDDS
+614 RTPFEWFGQDQD
-625 KRWAEFVAGI
+625 RWQKFAAAI
-635 EGNKGMKGR
+635 EGTKGMKGR
-644 KKRNYLLRDAQAVEE
+644 KKRNYLLRDAQAVQEK
-659 RFRSRN
+659 FRERN

-679 LARLYPDDKRYVLAR
+679 LAALYPKDKNRYVFAR

-710 LKKVMEPDGEKRKH
+710 LKKVLEPDGEKRKH

-742 ALQLLT
+742 ALQGLT
-748 RAFKESEDRG
+748 RAFQEAEARG
-758 SHRDFADFPPPWPGF
+758 SHRDFADLPPPWPGF
-773 IEDVRR
+773 FEEVRQR
-779 HFREI
+779 FREI

-807 QTDEG
+807 QTEDG
-812 LVIYERK
+812 PVIFERK
-819 AVDKLTLKDLDRVK
+819 AVDKLSLKDLERVK

-840 LIAALRAWI
+840 LIATLRGWI

-855 STPPLSP
+855 NTPPLSP

-873 TTDKPAVA
+873 TTDKPAVP

-918 VADEK
+918 VADK
-923 EWPAPPNRAARG
+923 KGWPAPPNRAARG
-935 ATAEENWPEMTAEHE
+935 ATAEDQWPEITSEHE
-950 FMFSIGSRT
+950 FIFSVGPRT

-980 FTASVTLSAPHSTK
+980 FTAAIHLSAPHSTR
-994 VLARGIGVLGLRRF
+994 VLVRGIGVLGLKRF
-1008 EKFRIDRLGNRHAVP
+1008 EKFRIDRLGHRHAVSQ
-1023 RETRTWHGVVCT
+1023 EKRTWHGVVCT

>member
-1 VTKSFAFC
+1 M
-9 QSFSLGL
+9 
-16 NWEWPV
+16 

>member
-1 VTKSFAFC
+1 M
-9 QSFSLGL
+9 
-16 NWEWPV
+16 

-37 LIETDVAQG
+37 LIETDVEQG
-46 QIIACGARTFDA
+46 RIIACGVRTFDA

-81 MRRRRQ
+81 IRRRRQ
-87 RMAQLRM
+87 RMAQLRA
-94 LFQQNGLLTNAN
+94 LFQQNGLLPDAG
-106 RDALRFPGLE
+106 RDALRCPELD
-116 PWQLRVAAL
+116 PWELRVAAL
-125 DRRLTPEELAVTL
+125 DRKLTPQELAVAL

-161 GRVLKAAAANQE
+161 GRVLKAAATNQE
-173 VLSKYRSVAEMFDKD
+173 ILAKYRSVAEMCVKD
-188 DRFARRKRNRDG
+188 ERFARRKRNRDG
-200 EYTQSVNRIDLEHE
+200 EYTQSVNRADLEHE
-214 ARLIF
+214 VRRIF
-219 SRQRAFGNSL
+219 ERQRALGSAH

-235 EEFAKLAFDQK
+235 GEFAELAFNQNP
-246 SLADSAHLVG
+246 LADSEDKVG
-256 ACPFE
+256 FCPFE
-261 PMEKRAAKRAYS
+261 TKERRAAKRAYS

-287 IGDARQERALTEAE
+287 IGDAWQERPLSETE
-301 LAAPMEG
+301 LAAAMEG
-308 FGSQRGMTFA
+308 FGRQRGMTFD
-318 RLRKLIGLP
+318 RLRKVIGLA
-327 DSEAFRDVPRDEEG
+327 DAEAFRDVPRDEEG

-356 GSATLRAALGEH
+356 GSAILRAALGEH

-396 EKGLFEAGL
+396 ERGLVGAGL
-405 DPDMLHAIMAAVEK
+405 EPDMLHAIMAAVEK
-419 GAFASFTGAGHV
+419 GAFSQFSGAGHI

-436 RAIIPGLQRGLVYSE
+436 RAIIPGLLQGKVYSD
-451 ACAAAGYDHAARPVT
+451 ACAAAGYNHTARPVT
-466 EIAAINNPVAR
+466 EIASINNPVAR

-491 AVHGKPDRI
+491 AAHGKPDRI

-514 RDKIT
+514 RDKI
-519 SGLDKRNKER
+519 SKGIEDRNKVR
-529 DKLRASFAETV
+529 DKLRAAFNDTV
-540 GGEPSGAEDMLR
+540 GGEPAGAEDMLR

-599 NKTLCFAKANQEKKG
+599 NKTLCFAGANQEKKG
-614 RTPFEWLKDDS
+614 RTPFEWFGQDQEKWQ
-625 KRWAEFVAGI
+625 KFAAAI
-635 EGNKGMKGR
+635 EGTKGMKGR
-644 KKRNYLLRDAQAVEE
+644 KKRNYLLRDAQAVQEK
-659 RFRSRN
+659 FRERN

-679 LARLYPDDKRYVLAR
+679 LAALYPKDKNRYVFAR
-694 PGALTDR
+694 PGMLTDK
-701 LRRGWGLQD
+701 LRRGWGMQD
-710 LKKVMEPDGEKRKH
+710 LKKVLEPDGEKRRH

-742 ALQLLT
+742 ALQGLT
-748 RAFKESEDRG
+748 RAFQEAEARG
-758 SHRDFADFPPPWPGF
+758 LHRDFADLPPPWPGF
-773 IEDVRR
+773 FEEVRR

-792 RARGEAHAATISQMK
+792 RARGEAHAATISQLK
-807 QTDEG
+807 QTDDG
-812 LVIYERK
+812 PVIFERK
-819 AVDKLTLKDLDRVK
+819 AVDKLTLKDLERVK

-840 LIAALRAWI
+840 LIAALRGWI

-855 STPPLSP
+855 NTPPLSP

-873 TTDKPAVA
+873 TTEKPAVP

-918 VADEK
+918 VADK
-923 EWPAPPNRAARG
+923 ANWPAPPNRAARG
-935 ATAEENWPEMTAEHE
+935 ATPEDQWPEMTTEHE
-950 FMFSIGSRT
+950 FIFSIGPRT

-980 FTASVTLSAPHSTK
+980 STAAIHLSAPYSTR
-994 VLARGIGVLGLRRF
+994 VLIRSIGVLGLKRF
-1008 EKFRIDRLGNRHAVP
+1008 EKWRIDRLGNRHAVSQ
-1023 RETRTWHGVVCT
+1023 EKRTWHGVVCT

>member
-1 VTKSFAFC
+1 MD
-9 QSFSLGL
+9 
-16 NWEWPV
+16 WERPV

-46 QIIACGARTFDA
+46 RIIACGARTFDA

-81 MRRRRQ
+81 IRRRRQ
-87 RMAQLRM
+87 RMAQLRL
-94 LFQQNGLLTNAN
+94 LFQQNGLLPNAK
-106 RDALRFPGLE
+106 RDALRLPGLD

-173 VLSKYRSVAEMFDKD
+173 ILAKYRSVAEMFAKD
-188 DRFARRKRNRDG
+188 ERFARRKRNRDG

-214 ARLIF
+214 TRLIF
-219 SRQRAFGNSL
+219 SRQRALGSSL

-235 EEFAKLAFDQK
+235 EDFAKLAFDQRP
-246 SLADSAHLVG
+246 LADSDHLVG
-256 ACPFE
+256 FCPFE
-261 PMEKRAAKRAYS
+261 PKEKRAAKRAYS

-287 IGDARQERALTEAE
+287 IGDARQERPLSEAE
-301 LAAPMEG
+301 LAAAMDG

-327 DSEAFRDVPRDEEG
+327 DGDAFRDVPRDEEG
-341 GRDVVNRSAGNGCMQ
+341 SRDVVNRSAGNGCMQ

-405 DPDMLHAIMAAVEK
+405 DPDMVHAIMAAVEK
-419 GAFASFTGAGHV
+419 GSFAAFTGAGHV

-451 ACAAAGYDHAARPVT
+451 ACAAVGYDHAARPVT
-466 EIAAINNPVAR
+466 EIASINNPVAR

-491 AVHGKPDRI
+491 TAHGKPDRI

-519 SGLDKRNKER
+519 SGFEKRNKER

-540 GGEPSGAEDMLR
+540 GAEPSSAEDMLR

-558 QKGRCLYTDQAIPP
+558 QRGWCLYTNQAIPP
-572 SAIRAKDNS
+572 GAIRAKDNS

-614 RTPFEWLKDDS
+614 RTPFEWLKDEPE
-625 KRWAEFVAGI
+625 RWAKFVACV
-635 EGNKGMKGR
+635 ETNKGMKGR

-659 RFRSRN
+659 RFRTRN

-701 LRRGWGLQD
+701 LRRGWGLQG
-710 LKKVMEPDGEKRKH
+710 LKKVLEPDGERRKH

-748 RAFKESEDRG
+748 SAFKEAEDRG
-758 SHRDFADFPPPWPGF
+758 SHRDFADFPPPWPSF

-792 RARGEAHAATISQMK
+792 RARGEAHAATISQLK
-807 QTDEG
+807 QTDDG
-812 LVIYERK
+812 PLIYERK
-819 AVDKLTLKDLDRVK
+819 AVDKLTLKDLERVK

-840 LIAALRAWI
+840 LIAAMRAWI

-855 STPPLSP
+855 NAPPLSP

-873 TTDKPAVA
+873 TTDKPAVP

-918 VADEK
+918 VADK
-923 EWPAPPNRAARG
+923 ANWPTPPNRAARG
-935 ATAEENWPEMTAEHE
+935 ATPEDQWPEITAEHE
-950 FMFSIGSRT
+950 FIFSVGPRT

-980 FTASVTLSAPHSTK
+980 STAAIHLSAPHSTR
-994 VLARGIGVLGLRRF
+994 VLIRSIGVLGLKRF
-1008 EKFRIDRLGNRHAVP
+1008 EKWRVDRLGNRHAVGQ
-1023 RETRTWHGVVCT
+1023 EKRTWHGVVCT

>member
-1 VTKSFAFC
+1 
-9 QSFSLGL
+9 
-16 NWEWPV
+16 V

-46 QIIACGARTFDA
+46 QIIACGVRTFDA

-87 RMAQLRM
+87 RMAQLRG
-94 LFQQNGLLTNAN
+94 LFQQNGLLPTAS
-106 RDALRFPGLE
+106 RDALRFPELD
-116 PWQLRVAAL
+116 PWQLRVVAL
-125 DRRLTPEELAVTL
+125 DKKLAPEELAIAL

-173 VLSKYRSVAEMFDKD
+173 ILSKYRSVAEMFAKD
-188 DRFARRKRNRDG
+188 ARFARRKRNRDG

-219 SRQRAFGNSL
+219 NRQRALGSNL
-229 AGADFQ
+229 AGAAFQ
-235 EEFAKLAFDQK
+235 EDFAKLAFEQK
-246 SLADSAHLVG
+246 PLADSDHLVG
-256 ACPFE
+256 NCPFE
-261 PMEKRAAKRAYS
+261 TAEKRAAKRAYS

-287 IGDARQERALTEAE
+287 IGDARRERPLTEAE
-301 LAAPMEG
+301 LAAAMEG
-308 FGSQRGMTFA
+308 FGSQRGMTFT
-318 RLRKLIGLP
+318 RLRKVIGLA
-327 DSEAFRDVPRDEEG
+327 DGEAFRDVPRDEESS
-341 GRDVVNRSAGNGCMQ
+341 RDVVNRSAGNGCMQ
-356 GSATLRAALGEH
+356 GSSILREALGEH
-368 NWKTLLQRPE
+368 AWKTLLARPE

-405 DPDMLHAIMAAVEK
+405 DPDMLHAIMAAVER
-419 GAFASFTGAGHV
+419 GAFAAFTGAAHI

-436 RAIIPGLQRGLVYSE
+436 RAIIPGLQRGKVYSE

-466 EIAAINNPVAR
+466 EIATINNPVAR

-491 AVHGKPDRI
+491 AKHGKPDRI

-514 RDKIT
+514 RDKI
-519 SGLDKRNKER
+519 SKGIEDRNKAR
-529 DKLRASFAETV
+529 DKLRAAFVETV
-540 GGEPSGAEDMLR
+540 GGEPSGPEDMLR

-614 RTPFEWLKDDS
+614 RTPFEWLKDDP
-625 KRWAEFVAGI
+625 KRWAEFVACV
-635 EGNKGMKGR
+635 ENNKGMKGR
-644 KKRNYLLRDAQAVEE
+644 KKRNYLLRDAAAVEE
-659 RFRSRN
+659 KFRSRN

-679 LARLYPDDKRYVLAR
+679 LARLYPDDKNRYVFAR
-694 PGALTDR
+694 PGALTDK
-701 LRRGWGLQD
+701 LRRAWGLQE
-710 LKKVMEPDGEKRKH
+710 LKKVLEPDGEKRKQ

-792 RARGEAHAATISQMK
+792 RARGEAHAATISQLK
-807 QTDEG
+807 QTEDG
-812 LVIYERK
+812 PVIYERK
-819 AVDKLTLKDLDRVK
+819 AVDKLTLKDLERVK

-840 LIAALRAWI
+840 LIAAVRAWI
-849 EAGKPK
+849 ESGKPK
-855 STPPLSP
+855 NAPPLSP

-867 RKIRLI
+867 RKIRLK

-923 EWPAPPNRAARG
+923 AWPTPPNRAARG

-950 FMFSIGSRT
+950 FMFSIASRT

-980 FTASVTLSAPHSTK
+980 FTASITLSSPHSTK
-994 VLARGIGVLGLRRF
+994 VLARGIGVLGLKRF